1 MYKQFTKSNTQKIKN
16 KSLKNG
22 ISEVDYEGLWRK
34 TYRTAINQGG
44 GQPST
49 QGREEKR
56 LSLLLFFLQLT
67 ALSFGSLYM
76 GIDSSTLSGAVSING
91 GLFLLVAVLA
101 FSNIFLTINVFNPE
115 IKIFFRK
122 AIFFLLVIFRYGFI
136 II

>member
-1 MYKQFTKSNTQKIKN
+1 M
-16 KSLKNG
+16 
-22 ISEVDYEGLWRK
+22 K
-34 TYRTAINQGG
+34 TYRTAINKGG
-44 GQPST
+44 GNPAL
-49 QGREEKR
+49 REGKGEGKR
-56 LSLLLFFLQLT
+56 RDYHCYCYFFLQLT